1 MGSRPLKCYMET
13 RQGYGSMI
21 NGPFLMGKCFKYYT
35 IISGNGS
42 VTDLNCI
49 LTYSVFLSR
58 HRATN
63 SLRGRENSPSRVG
76 GSVLGMRKSAFIGC
90 RLALGGSPRASS
102 IAVIP
107 SDQMSAY

>member
-1 MGSRPLKCYMET
+1 MGSWPLKCYMET

-21 NGPFLMGKCFKYYT
+21 NDPFLMGKCFKYA
-35 IISGNGS
+35 IISDNGPM
-42 VTDLNCI
+42 TDLNCM
-49 LTYSVFLSR
+49 LTYSGFLLR
-58 HRATN
+58 QRATN

-90 RLALGGSPRASS
+90 RLALGGSPNASS